1 MSQLI
6 DEILSSRIVPVV
18 VVRDAAR
25 AAGLADAL
33 VAGNLPVAEVTLRT
47 AAAPEAIATMAKN
60 SDLLVGAGTVLTAT
74 QVDLA
79 VDAGARFL
87 VSPGYS
93 AEVVARAAERGVPV
107 VPGTVTPTEVIT
119 AMAAGL
125 ELLKFFPA
133 SNYGGAGTLK
143 AFSSVFS
150 QVRFIPTGG
159 VSASNL
165 GDYLS
170 LPNVPAVGG
179 SWMVP
184 PDVVDAGDFATIER
198 LSAEAVAAAAAL

>member
-1 MSQLI
+1 MSELI
-6 DEILSSRIVPVV
+6 NDVLAARIVPVV
-18 VVRDAAR
+18 VVRDASR
-25 AAGLADAL
+25 AAGLAEAL

-47 AAAPEAIATMAKN
+47 PAAAEAIATMAQN
-60 SDLLVGAGTVLTAT
+60 PDLLVGAGTVITPA

-87 VSPGYS
+87 VSPGFS
-93 AEVVARAAERGVPV
+93 VETVARAAERGVPI
-107 VPGTVTPTEVIT
+107 VPGTVTPSEVIA

-125 ELLKFFPA
+125 SLLKFFPA

-150 QVRFIPTGG
+150 GIDFIPTGG
-159 VSASNL
+159 VSASNI

-184 PDVVDAGDFATIER
+184 ADVVDAGDFATIET
-198 LSAEAVAAAAAL
+198 LSAEAVAAAAAI

>member
-1 MSQLI
+1 MSELI
-6 DEILSSRIVPVV
+6 SDVLAARIVPVV
-18 VVRDAAR
+18 VVHDAAR
-25 AAGLADAL
+25 AAGLAEAL

-47 AAAPEAIATMAKN
+47 PAAPEAIATMAKN
-60 SDLLVGAGTVLTAT
+60 RELLVGAGTVITPA

-79 VDAGARFL
+79 VDAGAKFL
-87 VSPGYS
+87 VSPGFG
-93 AEVVARAAERGVPV
+93 AETVARAAERGVPI
-107 VPGTVTPTEVIT
+107 VPGAVTPSEVIA

-125 ELLKFFPA
+125 SLLKFFPA
-133 SNYGGAGTLK
+133 ANYGGAGTLK

-150 QVRFIPTGG
+150 GIEFIPTGG

-165 GDYLS
+165 DDYLS

-184 PDVVDAGDFATIER
+184 ADVVNAGDFATIES
-198 LSAEAVAAAAAL
+198 LSAQAVAAAAAP